1 MVVGWNGWNILFFRV
16 MSEVRTRFK
25 PSAVVCQCGVDTL
38 AGDPMASFN
47 LTQQS
52 IGECVKYLMNWNLP
66 LLLLGGGKLWAIT
79 LIFNRDQ
86 VYQFW
91 TSSSLI
97 SLAFQ
102 GHSLLVA
109 IVDLVIQGDLLRHLR
124 SSEASELQTLLIN
137 FCPARKSDQ
146 FRFLGNCL
154 PTPSLNQL

>member
-1 MVVGWNGWNILFFRV
+1 MVVAWNGWNILFFRV

-66 LLLLGGGKLWAIT
+66 LLLLGGGKLWAINPNT
-79 LIFNRDQ
+79 Q
-86 VYQFW
+86 QG
-91 TSSSLI
+91 SSL
-97 SLAFQ
+97 SVLDKQLSHFACLPGPFLACCHCRF
-102 GHSLLVA
+102 SYK
-109 IVDLVIQGDLLRHLR
+109 GDLLRHLR

>member
-1 MVVGWNGWNILFFRV
+1 MQLFVSVELIHLPVILWHPLISPNKALESVLNTSWTGTCLFCFLVGVSCEQL
-16 MSEVRTRFK
+16 
-25 PSAVVCQCGVDTL
+25 
-38 AGDPMASFN
+38 
-47 LTQQS
+47 
-52 IGECVKYLMNWNLP
+52 
-66 LLLLGGGKLWAIT
+66 T

-109 IVDLVIQGDLLRHLR
+109 IVDLVIQGDLLRYLR

>member
-1 MVVGWNGWNILFFRV
+1 MVIGWNGWNILFFRV

-66 LLLLGGGKLWAIT
+66 LLLLGGGKLWAINPNT
-79 LIFNRDQ
+79 QQGSMKTQIPVCQL
-86 VYQFW
+86 W

-102 GHSLLVA
+102 GYSLLVA
-109 IVDLVIQGDLLRHLR
+109 IVDLVIQGDLPRPLR
-124 SSEASELQTLLIN
+124 SSEASEPHANSPNWSPYIFFKN
-137 FCPARKSDQ
+137 
-146 FRFLGNCL
+146 
-154 PTPSLNQL
+154 